1 MHNDRFFDLF
11 SDRPSAGIGRV
22 QPVAAAGRRGWRW
35 LLPGLL
41 MLAGVTVCGVVAQ
54 ASCLCPSP
62 RWQDAGVTQPW
73 VLVSTPRRPPKP
85 RPNPKKPAKEESEPE
100 PEPQPDAKPPSKAQ
114 PDSSQPGDA
123 QKRSAFKQAVKDT
136 RLAMSTRD
144 LSAAR
149 RHLKTVKGNIQN
161 QADQDQF
168 ERLDIMLENLTEFW
182 SGVRGAVAR
191 LQPTNEIDLK
201 DNRVSVV
208 AASQEEL
215 VVHIYG
221 RTQRYRIE
229 ALPLK
234 LLVAIADQAFL
245 PTPGSKVI
253 VGTFLAI
260 DREGANRAQAK
271 KLWQQA
277 AKDGQDLAKQLLP
290 ELDVPLPEGDV
301 KRR

>member
-1 MHNDRFFDLF
+1 MHNDRFLDLF
-11 SDRPSAGIGRV
+11 PNRPLAGLRRV
-22 QPVAAAGRRGWRW
+22 QPAAATTW
-35 LLPGLL
+35 LLAGLL
-41 MLAGVTVCGVVAQ
+41 MLAAVTICGPTAQ
-54 ASCLCPSP
+54 ASSVCPSP
-62 RWQDAGVTQPW
+62 GGPDAGAMQPW
-73 VLVSTPRRPPKP
+73 VLASTPRRPPKP
-85 RPNPKKPAKEESEPE
+85 RPNPKTPAKEESEPE
-100 PEPQPDAKPPSKAQ
+100 PDPQPDVQPPSKSQ

-123 QKRSAFKQAVKDT
+123 KKRSAFKQAVKDT
-136 RLAMSTRD
+136 RLAMSNRD
-144 LSAAR
+144 LTAAG

-161 QADQDQF
+161 QADQEQF
-168 ERLDIMLENLTEFW
+168 ERLEIMLENLTEFW

-191 LQPTNEIDLK
+191 MQPTNEIDLK
-201 DNRVSVV
+201 DNRASVV

-221 RTQRYRIE
+221 RSQRYRIE

-234 LLVAIADQAFL
+234 LLQAVVDQAFL

-277 AKDGQDLAKQLLP
+277 AKDGQALAKQLLP
-290 ELDVPLPEGDV
+290 ELDVPLPEGEA